1 MNMDQ
6 LKDFSFTTST
16 VVVLGCSYGPDSMAL
31 FHLLLE
37 KRKEVPFKLVIAHVN
52 HNKRRASQ
60 KEKEEL
66 ESICER
72 VGVPFEYMKI
82 ENYGEDNFHN
92 EARKIRYRFFED
104 ICQKYGANYLMTAH
118 HADDL
123 METILMRIV
132 RGATLSGYAGFSKK
146 VDYPNYQLV
155 RPLYEVTKT
164 EILDYCKK
172 NHVPYAIDQSNFKSV
187 YTRNRYR
194 KKILPFLK
202 KEDKNVH
209 IHFIQFHKK
218 LMEASKFI
226 EQETNRIYEKIV
238 DQNTLS
244 FKISSF
250 TSLDDFLKK
259 EILAKMLSH
268 FYQDD
273 LVLITEKHIYLL
285 LDLMKRKASSVI
297 IQLPNEV
304 EAVKSYDT
312 FYLRKMVDT
321 INSYEIEVSS
331 YVKLPNGHILE
342 SLQECDE
349 TSNCVTR
356 LSSNDLELPLFVRTR
371 KIGDRIALKGQTG
384 HRKVKDILIDKKISL
399 DERDLWPI
407 VVDSKGEIV
416 FIPGLKK
423 SKFDKKK
430 TESYD
435 IILKYQ

>member
-1 MNMDQ
+1 MDKA
-6 LKDFSFTTST
+6 KDFLNT
-16 VVVLGCSYGPDSMAL
+16 VLKAKAKLVIACSGGPDSMC
-31 FHLLLE
+31 LLDLVL
-37 KRKEVPFKLVIAHVN
+37 KLKEVKQLTIIVAHVN
-52 HNKRRASQ
+52 HNLRPESKNEQQFLQEYCEKNNLIFETIDLDFHDQFNEQ
-60 KEKEEL
+60 KGHEE
-66 ESICER
+66 R
-72 VGVPFEYMKI
+72 Y
-82 ENYGEDNFHN
+82 NFFKKVI
-92 EARKIRYRFFED
+92 A
-104 ICQKYGANYLMTAH
+104 KYGAKYLLTAH